1 MMKDTMSEVRA
12 AHGGASLRG
21 RDKTKEFSK
30 GQGAT
35 QRSAAFR
42 FFITNY
48 YQMKRHNK
56 EN

>member
-1 MMKDTMSEVRA
+1 MKDTMSEVRA